1 MVSLYCTQKKKM
13 NFGSDC
19 MIKDDIYELRQK
31 LNDAIVEGKSYDV
44 IYNLSIELDVLIS
57 EYYNKELKKKAKTK
71 EMK

>member
-1 MVSLYCTQKKKM
+1 
-13 NFGSDC
+13 